1 MIKVNKSSNIP
12 KTLLVKGISQKL
24 TDVSDFLK
32 DPSLFDNT
40 EKDKPKKEF
49 FSAIYGAKDVKN
61 QLKTDQYDKC
71 CYCESK
77 FTENSPGDVE
87 HFRPKGGFKE
97 EGIIGLFKPGYY
109 WLAYDWNNLF
119 FSCEVCNRSFKKNY
133 FPLVDLNKRAIPHTS
148 NIIEQP
154 LLISPLENP
163 SIHLEFYKDII
174 KAKDKRG
181 AASIKYYGL
190 KRTGLLEK
198 RLSSYRI
205 IKNMGPLKGD
215 ADKIDKAFV
224 DKVNEISDENYSIDE
239 LKDIFNENNKYIEE
253 AISDKG
259 EFSLMCRTSF
269 G

>member
-12 KTLLVKGISQKL
+12 NTLLVKGPIQRL
-24 TDVSDFLK
+24 ADMLDYFGNHQMFV
-32 DPSLFDNT
+32 NT

-49 FSAIYGAKDVKN
+49 FSTIYGAKDVKK
-61 QLKTDQYDKC
+61 QLKADQYNKC

-77 FTENSPGDVE
+77 FTANSPGDVE

-97 EGIIGLFKPGYY
+97 EGITGLLKPGYY

-133 FPLVDLNKRAIPHTS
+133 FPLVDPDQRAIPHTS
-148 NIIEQP
+148 NIIEQA
-154 LLISPLENP
+154 LLISPLEDP

-174 KAKDKRG
+174 KAKDERG

-198 RLSSYRI
+198 RLSSYKI
-205 IKNMGPLKGD
+205 IKNMGPFKGD
-215 ADKIDKAFV
+215 VDKIDNVFV
-224 DKVNEISDENYSIDE
+224 DRVNEVFVENYSIDE